1 MAKRC
6 ARARSLWPRSAANPS
21 PPTEGLSARERE
33 VYAWAFGEVGA
44 VQCGFC
50 MPGMLISAKA
60 LLDANPAPTAAE
72 VKSAIRYNL
81 CRCTGYTK
89 VERAIQLAAK
99 ALRNGETHEAT
110 PSTGRVGER
119 TVRPDAKDKLL
130 GTGEFVDDM
139 QVPGMLH
146 GAVLRAKYPRALV
159 KKIDVAAAQ
168 ALPGVEV
175 VLTAKDVPGE
185 RLLGHVV
192 YDWPVMIAEG
202 EETRYVG
209 DALAVL
215 AATTKEAARQALEL
229 IEVDYEERVPLLSPE
244 AALAEDAPQPAPQG
258 KSTLH
263 NGAEARRCGCA
274 PSPRRSMW

>member
-1 MAKRC
+1 
-6 ARARSLWPRSAANPS
+6 
-21 PPTEGLSARERE
+21 
-33 VYAWAFGEVGA
+33 
-44 VQCGFC
+44 
-50 MPGMLISAKA
+50 MPGMVMSAKA
-60 LLDANPAPTAAE
+60 LLDAKPAPTAAE

-81 CRCTGYTK
+81 CRCTGYAK
-89 VERAIQLAAK
+89 VEQAIQLAAK

-110 PSTGRVGER
+110 PARGRVGER
-119 TVRPDAKDKLL
+119 TVRPDAKRKLL

-159 KKIDVAAAQ
+159 KKIDVAAAR

-215 AATTKEAARQALEL
+215 AATTKETARQARRADPRG
-229 IEVDYEERVPLLSPE
+229 VRRARA
-244 AALAEDAPQPAPQG
+244 AALACRRRWQR
-258 KSTLH
+258 
-263 NGAEARRCGCA
+263 ARRACTPTEMC
-274 PSPRRSMW
+274 SRQRW